1 GSAARGLALA
11 GDAWIETR
19 DARTGRR
26 RWHTRTPTGAGT
38 PPVIVRTQP
47 GPDARQDPDTLVLVG
62 TLDGDVIA
70 RREENGHLAWSSRA
84 AGRLT
89 RPLVL
94 WLAPETAGDPDRTRL
109 LAAALGS
116 RRLEVFRALDGV
128 PAGTL
133 QVGSESAAILA
144 GPVLA

>member
-1 GSAARGLALA
+1 
-11 GDAWIETR
+11 
-19 DARTGRR
+19 
-26 RWHTRTPTGAGT
+26 
-38 PPVIVRTQP
+38 
-47 GPDARQDPDTLVLVG
+47 
-62 TLDGDVIA
+62 
-70 RREENGHLAWSSRA
+70 GHLAWSSRA

-144 GPVLA
+144 RPVLAGGAGAARCVIAWSPWAGGAVRLLSLRLL